1 MVTEDWFFCS
11 HFLPMARAAV
21 ALGFEVAI
29 ATRVSDRGELLTREG
44 LTVIPLRGRRG
55 RIGPLA
61 LAGELIDLFRVIRG
75 FRPDLLHLI
84 ALKPVLLAGLV
95 GRIAGVRAILCAVT
109 GQGYLAAA
117 DGARAAFLRA
127 AVAVAL
133 TWLFRSP
140 RTHLLLEN
148 ADDAAPYAAKI
159 PGLASRCTQV
169 GGAGVDPDKFP
180 ATPLPDRQPPVA
192 ALVARM
198 LWSKGADL
206 AVAAQ
211 QALAAQGK
219 PLTLRLVGAPDPENP
234 RAVPLETLEAWSR
247 LPGVEWLGPRSD
259 IAAVWR
265 DADIALIP
273 SRGGEGLP
281 RALLEA
287 ASSGRPI
294 VTTEVPGCREF
305 VRDGVEGRVVAPGSP
320 DALAAALS
328 DLLADPARRAEMGL
342 NARKRLLDGYT
353 ETQVAGT
360 VASLYQRLTAAR

>member
-1 MVTEDWFFCS
+1 VTEDWFFCS

-29 ATRVSDRGELLTREG
+29 ATRIGDRRELLQREG
-44 LTVIPLRGRRG
+44 LTILPLRGRRG

-61 LAGELIDLFRVIRG
+61 LAGEMMDLLRVIRA

-84 ALKPVLLAGLV
+84 ALKPVLLAGLA
-95 GRIAGVRAILCAVT
+95 GRIAGVHAILCAVT

-117 DGARAAFLRA
+117 KGARATVLRT
-127 AVAVAL
+127 AVSAAL

-148 ADDAAPYAAKI
+148 ADDAAPYARKI
-159 PGLASRCTQV
+159 AGLESRCSQV
-169 GGAGVDPDKFP
+169 GGAGVNPDKFP
-180 ATPLPDRQPPVA
+180 ATPLPQHMPPVA

-211 QALAAQGK
+211 QALMAEGK
-219 PLTLRLVGAPDPENP
+219 PLTLRLIGAPDPENP
-234 RAVPLETLEAWSR
+234 RAVPIATLEEWSR

-259 IAAVWR
+259 IAEVWR

-294 VTTEVPGCREF
+294 VTTDVPGCRDF
-305 VRDGVEGRVVAPGSP
+305 VRDGVEGRVVVPDSP
-320 DALAAALS
+320 EALAGALS
-328 DLLADPARRAEMGL
+328 DLLVDPARRAQMGL

-360 VASLYQRLTAAR
+360 VAALYQRLTTGS

>member
-1 MVTEDWFFCS
+1 
-11 HFLPMARAAV
+11 MARAAV
-21 ALGFEVAI
+21 ALEFDVAI
-29 ATRVSDRGELLTREG
+29 ATRVSDRADLLRGEG
-44 LTVIPLRGRRG
+44 LTVIPLGGRRG

-61 LAGELIDLFRVIRG
+61 LVAEIMDLFRVIRG

-84 ALKPVLLAGLV
+84 ALKPVLLGGLV
-95 GRIAGVRAILCAVT
+95 GRIIGVRAILCAVT

-117 DGARAAFLRA
+117 EGPRAAFLRA
-127 AVAVAL
+127 VVSAAL

-140 RTHLLLEN
+140 RAHLLLEN
-148 ADDAAPYAAKI
+148 AADAAPYAAKI
-159 PGLASRCTQV
+159 PGLAARCTQV
-169 GGAGVDPDKFP
+169 GGAGVDPDNFP
-180 ATPLPDRQPPVA
+180 ATPLPEHQPPVA

-211 QALAAQGK
+211 QALMAEGK

-234 RAVPLETLEAWSR
+234 RAVPLQTLEAWSK

-294 VTTEVPGCREF
+294 VTTDVPGCRDF
-305 VRDGVEGRVVAPGSP
+305 VRDGLEGRVVAPGSAE
-320 DALAAALS
+320 ALAAALS
-328 DLLADPARRAEMGL
+328 DLLADPARRAQMGL

-353 ETQVAGT
+353 ETQVAGV
-360 VASLYQRLTAAR
+360 VATLYQSLTRTA